1 MKRVALISSE
11 PVRERMAGIGI
22 RYLEF
27 ARRLPEFGLEVTL
40 VSPTPVDDLPHFAGV
55 GLCSEEAELQD
66 LVGECDVIV
75 AQGQLANTAALS
87 CSQPLVV
94 DLYDPWLVENFHYL
108 ESLGLDPYRNDHA
121 SWMLQLARGDF
132 FLCSSEEQR
141 LYYLGLLTAL
151 GRVNPESVAADPDLQ
166 GMIAA
171 VPFGLP
177 RILPP
182 HRPVLPVAKSGESR
196 ILFGG
201 LYDWYDPWTLLTAME
216 QLPEGTVLY
225 FVANPNS
232 GGTPQRLLGE
242 VEAECRR
249 RGWWGQRVQLLPWVD
264 ADRRFDLL
272 RDVDVVAAPHRPSLE
287 TRLSLRTRFLDA
299 LAAGCP
305 IVVTEDGAMSRL
317 VAHYDAGWVVPPGD
331 SEGLAESLRQ
341 ALHDSA
347 AKQRAASGAAAL
359 VEAFSW
365 EEVLLPLAEFCRNPR
380 RDAGRERFLYQPET
394 IAPEDGLAFRIR
406 RWIDRQ
412 VSS

>member
-1 MKRVALISSE
+1 
-11 PVRERMAGIGI
+11 MAGIGI

-27 ARRLPEFGLEVTL
+27 ARRLPAYGLEVTL
-40 VSPTPVDDLPHFAGV
+40 VSPTPVGDLPDFAGE
-55 GLCSEEAELQD
+55 GLCSDQASLPD
-66 LVGECDVIV
+66 LVARCDVVV
-75 AQGQLANTAALS
+75 AQGQLANTAALC
-87 CSQPLVV
+87 CSQPVV
-94 DLYDPWLVENFHYL
+94 IDLYDPWLVENFHYL

-141 LYYLGLLTAL
+141 LFYLGLLTAL

-177 RILPP
+177 RDLPP
-182 HRPVLPVAKSGESR
+182 HRPVLPAARAGESR

-201 LYDWYDPWTLLTAME
+201 LYDWYDPWTLLGAME
-216 QLPEGTVLY
+216 QLPEATRLY
-225 FVANPNS
+225 FVSNPNS
-232 GGTPQRLLGE
+232 EGTPQRLLGE

-249 RGWWGQRVQLLPWVD
+249 RGWWDQRVQILPWFD

-305 IVVTEDGAMSRL
+305 VVVTEDGAMSRL
-317 VAHYDAGWVVPPGD
+317 VAQYEAGWVVAAGD
-331 SEGLAESLRQ
+331 SAVLAEALRQ
-341 ALHDSA
+341 ALADPA
-347 AKQRAASGAAAL
+347 AKQRAATGAAAL

-365 EEVLLPLAEFCRNPR
+365 EEVLRPLVEFCRNPR
-380 RDAGRERFLYQPET
+380 RDPGRERFLHHPET
-394 IAPEDGLAFRIR
+394 VAPNDGLAFRIR
-406 RWIDRQ
+406 RWFDRQ